1 VPASVRYAITS
12 SDMLAAAKTLRD
24 RLGCSA
30 SCATSLALGRSLIGE
45 PLALPQAAEEFRP
58 RNIS

>member
-1 VPASVRYAITS
+1 
-12 SDMLAAAKTLRD
+12 MLAAAKILRE

-30 SCATSLALGRSLIGE
+30 SCATSLALGRNLIGE
-45 PLALPQAAEEFRP
+45 PLALPQAAEDFNS